1 MRPLVVVG
9 AGGFGR
15 ETIDVVRAINEV
27 SPTWDLL
34 GVVDDNPSP
43 ANLDRLARLD
53 VPHLGGLELI
63 PSGVAVAVA
72 VGSPSTRRRI
82 VTSLAPHDFPSLIHP
97 STLEGS
103 EFGHGRGLV
112 VLGGVSIGTNVTL
125 GEHVHLNAHAVIG
138 HDARCDDFVSVNPN
152 ATISGGCTIGS
163 GTLLGANSTVLQQI
177 SIGHD
182 ATVGAAACVTRNLP
196 GDCTVVGVPAHPLTK
211 DKSA

>member
-1 MRPLVVVG
+1 MLPLVVIG

-27 SPTWDLL
+27 SPTWDLV

-53 VPHLGGLELI
+53 VPHLGGLSTI
-63 PSGVAVAVA
+63 PDGAAVVVA

-82 VTSLAPHDFPSLIHP
+82 VASLSTHDFPSLIHP

-103 EFGHGRGLV
+103 EFRHGPGLV

-138 HDARCDDFVSVNPN
+138 HDAHCDDFVSVNPN
-152 ATISGGCTIGS
+152 ATVSGECTIGS
-163 GTLLGANSTVLQQI
+163 GTLLGASSTVLQQV
-177 SIGHD
+177 SIGPD
-182 ATVGAAACVTRNLP
+182 ATVGAGSCVLRDVP
-196 GDCTVVGVPAHPLTK
+196 AGQVVKGVPAR
-211 DKSA
+211 